1 MGLEPSLV
9 VAWSL
14 ILIWLKSLI
23 YLIEWP
29 NVELAVRKCHLQK
42 RYQCSDFLIIR
53 ILMNITADAMDG
65 IDFTFYLVKTLN
77 KQRILGE

>member
-42 RYQCSDFLIIR
+42 RYQCLDFLIIR

-65 IDFTFYLVKTLN
+65 IDFTFLF
-77 KQRILGE
+77 G